1 MAKYDSF
8 HFSPCNDRTILM
20 PRHDKRIPLERP
32 ARPMRMGKRA
42 FTQDGVNP
50 DAPYAPVNLGIFHVD
65 TQINGIPKHYAVY
78 VPASMTS
85 KGFALLLFLPSHK
98 KPRKRSWKVG
108 KILQIVRALPC

>member
-42 FTQDGVNP
+42 FTQDGAHELFA
-50 DAPYAPVNLGIFHVD
+50 DIFSFEA
-65 TQINGIPKHYAVY
+65 GA
-78 VPASMTS
+78 
-85 KGFALLLFLPSHK
+85 
-98 KPRKRSWKVG
+98 
-108 KILQIVRALPC
+108 